1 MSNPEDP
8 ARTDRPA
15 SQGTTPS
22 WVDEVLGT
30 SRSAPAPAATPT
42 PAPSSAP
49 TPVSPAATAPSAP
62 AAPPAPQGSAASG
75 WPEDLR
81 IPDPAPRAAP
91 SAPAPAAAPTAYA
104 DDDWVSR
111 ATGAQAKNPSLPTGP
126 AVTPTPAASQSV
138 RSELDSLGDS
148 ARHALQQ
155 VQTSLGSGDVSQKKL
170 IAGLLGIVLGSLG
183 VHKFYLG
190 MTTPGL
196 IMLGVNVGVWV
207 LALLLGLVTLGVGL
221 IVTIPLASLVSGA
234 IGLLGLV
241 EGILYLTKSDADFQR
256 DYVLGKKAW
265 L

>member
-1 MSNPEDP
+1 MTNPDDP

-15 SQGTTPS
+15 SQGTAPQNSTPS

-30 SRSAPAPAATPT
+30 TRRAPAPA
-42 PAPSSAP
+42 PAPPPSP
-49 TPVSPAATAPSAP
+49 TAASPAAQP
-62 AAPPAPQGSAASG
+62 AAASP

-81 IPDPAPRAAP
+81 IPEPAPRAAP
-91 SAPAPAAAPTAYA
+91 SAPAPPTPTAYA

-111 ATGAQAKNPSLPTGP
+111 ATSAQAKNPGLPTGP
-126 AVTPTPAASQSV
+126 AVTASPVHNPSV

-148 ARHALQQ
+148 ARHAMQQ
-155 VQTSLGSGDVSQKKL
+155 VQSSLGSGDVSQKKL

-221 IVTIPLASLVSGA
+221 IVTVPLAGLVSGA

-256 DYVLGKKAW
+256 DYVVGRKSW